1 MPESTFGKVRADVLA
16 SPAAERLKDELQ
28 QYLRARAEHTV
39 TQWGSRL
46 GEGVAKLAQPGSTA
60 GGGMKG
66 LAKSGQALAEGRSP
80 AQAAV
85 TGAVT
90 HLKESVKTKV
100 KGLFGKGRKSG
111 GGKSKSVTI
120 VEDID
125 VGVPVREA
133 YDQWTQFQE
142 FSTFAKG
149 VVSVEKADET
159 TSNWKVKVAKSTRSW
174 KANVTEQIP
183 DERITWTTEGAKGTV
198 KGVVTFHAVTDDLTR
213 VLLVLEYFPKG
224 LFEKTGNIWRAQ
236 GRRARLDLKL
246 YRKFIML
253 RGEATDGWRG
263 EIRDGDV
270 VVGHD
275 EAVEQEQAEGEEQ
288 SGGEGERYDDE
299 AGNGEDPHEE
309 DPHEEED
316 AARSEADEGRAA
328 EEPDGGEYPD
338 EAADEEDPDEAEDE
352 EDLDDVEDEA
362 DLDDVEDA
370 YDEDPAVEQDAYD
383 GTAEDEVGEEG
394 AAGDDGIEEDED
406 DEEDEEEEDESVPE
420 PEEDLHEED
429 DPADLPEDEEQ
440 HEPARRSSR
449 RRTAGA

>member
-1 MPESTFGKVRADVLA
+1 MPESTFGKVKADVLA

-60 GGGMKG
+60 GGGLKG

-85 TGAVT
+85 TGAAT

-288 SGGEGERYDDE
+288 PGGEEERYDDE
-299 AGNGEDPHEE
+299 AENGEDRHEA
-309 DPHEEED
+309 ED
-316 AARSEADEGRAA
+316 AARSEAAEDRAA
-328 EEPDGGEYPD
+328 EEPDGGEY
-338 EAADEEDPDEAEDE
+338 PDEAEDE
-352 EDLDDVEDEA
+352 EDLDDVEDEEG
-362 DLDDVEDA
+362 LDDDEDEEGLDDDEDA

-383 GTAEDEVGEEG
+383 ETADDEVGHEG
-394 AAGDDGIEEDED
+394 PVGDDGTEEDED
-406 DEEDEEEEDESVPE
+406 VEEDDEEEESVPE
-420 PEEDLHEED
+420 PDENLHEED

-440 HEPARRSSR
+440 HKPARRSSR
-449 RRTAGA
+449 RRRTAGA